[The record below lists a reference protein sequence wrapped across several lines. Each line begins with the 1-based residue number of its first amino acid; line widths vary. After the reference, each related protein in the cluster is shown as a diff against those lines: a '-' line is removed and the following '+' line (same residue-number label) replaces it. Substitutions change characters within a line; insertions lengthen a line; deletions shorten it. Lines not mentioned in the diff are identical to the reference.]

1 MEISWWK
8 RILQLK
14 RCWLLTALP
23 LGVLL
28 EAVAMENRNFAE
40 WYATSFYPGLSKAG
54 NFISGL
60 LPFSLGEWVVVFS
73 VIAVVAFLVF
83 QTIQLI
89 RKRGD
94 RLFCTARLFLN
105 LFCAAGIVLLAFA
118 LSCGIN
124 YHRISFAESSG
135 LEVRESSMEE
145 LTGLCE
151 ALAGEVNTLR
161 PQITEVNGVATP
173 PVSFSEMGQEAQ
185 EAFSTLSQQYPL
197 LKDGYG
203 VPKTVILSRGM
214 SWMNITGI
222 FFPFTFEANVNI
234 DIPKY
239 NIPAVMCHELSH
251 LRGFMRED
259 EANFL
264 AYLACKNSDSLDFQY
279 SGYMLAFIYATNALY
294 EVDREGYSRIFNRLE
309 PGVRRD
315 ISSQS
320 DYWKQFEGP
329 VADTAT
335 SINNSYLQ
343 VNQQDDGVKSYGRMV
358 DLLLAEQRLGE

>member
-1 MEISWWK
+1 METSWWR
-8 RILQLK
+8 RILRLK

-23 LGVLL
+23 LGLLL
-28 EAVAMENRNFAE
+28 EAAAAGNQNFAE
-40 WYATSFYPGLSKAG
+40 WYATNFYPGLSKTG
-54 NFISGL
+54 NLISGL
-60 LPFSLGEWVVVFS
+60 LPFSLGEWVVIFS
-73 VIAVVAFLVF
+73 AIAAVVFLVF
-83 QTIQLI
+83 QAVQLT
-89 RKRGD
+89 RKKGD

-105 LFCAAGIVLLAFA
+105 LFCAAGLVLLAFA

-135 LEVRESSMEE
+135 LEVRESSREE
-145 LTGLCE
+145 LAELCE
-151 ALAGEVNTLR
+151 ALTEKVNALR
-161 PQITEVNGVATP
+161 PQIAEVNGVATP
-173 PVSFSEMGQEAQ
+173 PASFSEMGGEAQ
-185 EAFSTLSQQYPL
+185 RAFSALSLQYPL
-197 LKDGYG
+197 LQDGYG
-203 VPKTVILSRGM
+203 APKTVLLSRGM

-222 FFPFTFEANVNI
+222 FFPFTFEANVNV

-259 EANFL
+259 EVNFL
-264 AYLACKNSDSLDFQY
+264 AYLACKNSASLDFQY

-294 EVDREGYSRIFNRLE
+294 EVDKEAYSRIFNRLD

-315 ISSQS
+315 ISCQS
-320 DYWKQFEGP
+320 NYWKQFEGP

-335 SINNSYLQ
+335 SINNGYLQ
-343 VNQQDDGVKSYGRMV
+343 ANQQDDGVKSYGRMV